1 MMMLLLLCWWC
12 GGGDGGGWVVGAT
25 TARGFRPPGGM
36 SLGGEMMMSRVVV
49 TFVGVVT
56 GSLTGA
62 GTHGISLLCM
72 YNIYIYIYNN
82 RILFQQGYYHIS
94 LVPTK
99 KRHSFW
105 FLMKLREEIPNS
117 KFQIR
122 TRTTD

>member
-1 MMMLLLLCWWC
+1 MMMRMLLWC

-72 YNIYIYIYNN
+72 YTIIEYCSN
-82 RILFQQGYYHIS
+82 RGIITY
-94 LVPTK
+94 
-99 KRHSFW
+99 HSFQPKKDIH
-105 FLMKLREEIPNS
+105 FGS
-117 KFQIR
+117 S
-122 TRTTD
+122 